1 MTGILNLELRS
12 NHFKIFSAASLFV
25 MRYSLYTERARAM
38 ITFNDKSCFC
48 ETKVFGT
55 GGEKHFH
62 SLVVARDHASNQFY
76 FPSLW
81 FKCFNFSLFHSFY
94 TRYLVFLFKLHS
106 RFQVL
111 QIFLLILNENETNLI
126 R

>member
-76 FPSLW
+76 FASLW

>member
-76 FPSLW
+76 FASLW

-94 TRYLVFLFKLHS
+94 NPLSRVFV
-106 RFQVL
+106 QTPL
-111 QIFLLILNENETNLI
+111 QISSTTNILLILNENETNLI